1 MLPTRTLRRSF
12 IDHYLE
18 SYLIHTGNRGSQTA
32 PDTTVD
38 SLLSEVD
45 SYRGIPGLYWGLHAL
60 IQAKISHVDFDWSA
74 YAETRLGEYWAW
86 RGDLDATKAKEG
98 KELPLRERKW
108 AQES

>member
-12 IDHYLE
+12 IQHYLE
-18 SYLIHTGNRGSQTA
+18 SYRIHAGSHGSQTA
-32 PDTTVD
+32 PATVD
-38 SLLSEVD
+38 GLLSEVD
-45 SYRGIPGLYWGLHAL
+45 GYRGIPGLYWGLHAL

-86 RGDLDATKAKEG
+86 REELDATRAKEG